1 MMLHTREFAKRTC
14 DPLKV
19 DQVYPN
25 EHDKNQLLALS
36 VCICS
41 MCHVWHPDMYHTNCP
56 KRGKYFMDGTV
67 WGLSQQKCNKW
78 QLSQLMWHYR
88 TLPEANWIYWKSS
101 IHQCPPY
108 TSIEIY
114 VSADKSMINPQFQT
128 GVRNM
133 KKWKKFTWCW
143 LISLNK
149 QQSVTKNISTHGI
162 HKKPL
167 TRLTGTSDK
176 ERPVFCWDPT

>member
-1 MMLHTREFAKRTC
+1 MSMIKINCWPWACAFVQCAMFDIPTCTIQIAQSEVNTSWMVRYGVYHNRNATNGSFPSLCDITGHYQKLIEFI
-14 DPLKV
+14 
-19 DQVYPN
+19 
-25 EHDKNQLLALS
+25 E
-36 VCICS
+36 
-41 MCHVWHPDMYHTNCP
+41 
-56 KRGKYFMDGTV
+56 
-67 WGLSQQKCNKW
+67 
-78 QLSQLMWHYR
+78 
-88 TLPEANWIYWKSS
+88 KSS